1 MRTDIQT
8 AAGRYFDLLE
18 PQDNVFGIEEI
29 AHSLSNICRF
39 TGHTRVHYSVAQ
51 HSWLVSW
58 LVPAQFAM
66 HGLLHDAAEAFVGD
80 MSSPLKRQLPAY
92 RIIERDIESAVFER
106 FQLWAHLP
114 GLVNPESHQAVKHA
128 DLVALVTEQRD
139 LMPPRG
145 DGDWSNVDG
154 IEPLPWT
161 IEPLPSFMAKALFLK
176 RFEQLGGVR

>member
-1 MRTDIQT
+1 MRSDIQT
-8 AAGRYFDLLE
+8 AAGRYFDLLA

-29 AHSLSNICRF
+29 AHALSNMCRF

-58 LVPAQFAM
+58 LVPAEFAM

-80 MSSPLKRQLPAY
+80 VSSPLKRQLPMY
-92 RIIERDIESAVFER
+92 KMIEGDIERTVFAR
-106 FQLWAHLP
+106 FGIW
-114 GLVNPESHQAVKHA
+114 GLCNRDSHQAVKHA

-145 DGDWSNVDG
+145 DGDWSALDG

-161 IEPLPSFMAKALFLK
+161 IEPLPSFMAKALFLR

>member
-1 MRTDIQT
+1 MRSDIQT
-8 AAGRYFDLLE
+8 AAGRYFDLLQ
-18 PQDNVFGIEEI
+18 PHTNQIGIDEI
-29 AHSLSNICRF
+29 AHALANICRF

-51 HSWLVSW
+51 HSVLVSY
-58 LVPAQFAM
+58 LVPDQFAM

-80 MSSPLKRQLPAY
+80 VSSPLKRQL
-92 RIIERDIESAVFER
+92 RDYKSIESRVEHAVLSR
-106 FQLWAHLP
+106 FGLWGPDARA
-114 GLVNPESHQAVKHA
+114 EVKHA

-145 DGDWSNVDG
+145 DGDWSSLDG

-161 IEPLPSFMAKALFLK
+161 IEPLPNFVAKALFLR

>member
-1 MRTDIQT
+1 MRSDIQT
-8 AAGRYFDLLE
+8 AAGRYFDLLL
-18 PQDNVFGIEEI
+18 PHTNVIGIDEI
-29 AHSLSNICRF
+29 AHALAHICRF
-39 TGHTRVHYSVAQ
+39 TGHTRTHYSVAQ

-58 LVPAQFAM
+58 LVPDEFAM

-80 MSSPLKRQLPAY
+80 VSSPLKRQL
-92 RIIERDIESAVFER
+92 RDYKAIESRVEHAVMVR
-106 FQLWAHLP
+106 FGLWGPDAHA
-114 GLVNPESHQAVKHA
+114 AVKQA

-145 DGDWSNVDG
+145 DGDWSSLDG

-161 IEPLPSFMAKALFLK
+161 IEPLPSFVAKALFLR

>member
-8 AAGRYFDLLE
+8 AAGRYFDLLR
-18 PQDNVFGIEEI
+18 PGDNDFGIEEI
-29 AHSLSNICRF
+29 AHALSHICRF
-39 TGHTRVHYSVAQ
+39 TGHTRQHYSVAQ

-58 LVPAQFAM
+58 LVPAEFAL

-80 MSSPLKRQLPAY
+80 VSSPLKRQLPVY
-92 RIIERDIESAVFER
+92 KVIECDIENTVLGR
-106 FQLWAHLP
+106 FGLWGRCSP
-114 GLVNPESHQAVKHA
+114 DSHRAVKQA

-161 IEPLPSFMAKALFLK
+161 IEPLPSFMAKALFLR

>member
-8 AAGRYFDLLE
+8 AAGRYFDLLR
-18 PQDNVFGIEEI
+18 PNDNHFGIEEI
-29 AHSLSNICRF
+29 AHALSHICRF
-39 TGHTRVHYSVAQ
+39 TGHTREHYSVAQ

-58 LVPAQFAM
+58 LVPAQFAL

-80 MSSPLKRQLPAY
+80 VSSPLKRQMPTY
-92 RIIERDIESAVFER
+92 QWIEQGVESAVLNR
-106 FQLWAHLP
+106 F
-114 GLVNPESHQAVKHA
+114 GLYGWPDDSYRAVKQA

-161 IEPLPSFMAKALFLK
+161 IEPLPSFMAKALFLR